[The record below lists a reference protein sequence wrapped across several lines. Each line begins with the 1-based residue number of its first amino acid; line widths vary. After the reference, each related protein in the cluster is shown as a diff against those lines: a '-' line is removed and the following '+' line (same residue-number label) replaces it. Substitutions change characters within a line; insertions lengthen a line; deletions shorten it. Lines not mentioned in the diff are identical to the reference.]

1 MKHSN
6 SLMNFHKFVY
16 VDSSEEEEETKEHA
30 KSQPRGPNELLTTD
44 NNVKQD
50 DLAYKQEIKGL
61 IES

>member
-1 MKHSN
+1 
-6 SLMNFHKFVY
+6 MNFHKFVY